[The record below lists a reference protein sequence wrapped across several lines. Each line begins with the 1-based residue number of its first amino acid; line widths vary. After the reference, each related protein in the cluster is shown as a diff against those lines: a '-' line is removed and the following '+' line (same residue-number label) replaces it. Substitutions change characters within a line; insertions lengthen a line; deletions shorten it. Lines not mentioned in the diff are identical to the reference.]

1 MSRVLVL
8 QIHPKHGSV
17 CWCRDDQTV
26 DKVTRDRNAEE
37 ERSLNG
43 LFEHKY
49 IYIHRVTNR
58 NNQFIP
64 FLFFPFLSF
73 RHAKYITTRTP
84 LPAALLTG
92 QVGN

>member
-49 IYIHRVTNR
+49 IYT
-58 NNQFIP
+58 
-64 FLFFPFLSF
+64 SS
-73 RHAKYITTRTP
+73 Y
-84 LPAALLTG
+84 
-92 QVGN
+92 

>member
-43 LFEHKY
+43 LFEHKDVY
-49 IYIHRVTNR
+49 IELLTVIINL
-58 NNQFIP
+58 
-64 FLFFPFLSF
+64 FLFFFPVF
-73 RHAKYITTRTP
+73 
-84 LPAALLTG
+84 
-92 QVGN
+92 